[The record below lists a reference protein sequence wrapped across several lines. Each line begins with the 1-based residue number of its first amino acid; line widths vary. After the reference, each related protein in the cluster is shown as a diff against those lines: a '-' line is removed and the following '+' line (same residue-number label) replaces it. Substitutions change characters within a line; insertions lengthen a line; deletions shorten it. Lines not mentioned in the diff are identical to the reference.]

1 MYAVGGR
8 VRCIGQTSDETGSL
22 GVPST
27 MLVDLIAAWEYGRSR
42 FQLNGQNVGDQTY
55 VSTRLSRGDRVVTGT
70 LSYRF

>member
-1 MYAVGGR
+1 
-8 VRCIGQTSDETGSL
+8 
-22 GVPST
+22 